1 MDYKGLTLNLR
12 VAVDVDMMVD
22 TSSLICEKDG
32 VSSLKRSAAILL
44 SAVLSRTTTQSAHFV
59 SRFSVRSEL

>member
-1 MDYKGLTLNLR
+1 
-12 VAVDVDMMVD
+12 MVD